1 MMMNDIQQIIATKE
15 NIRVACYLYYGT
27 DLLPKGKL
35 KTRKD
40 AEPIFKAM
48 KKIFPEL
55 KISKYYIDN
64 LERDIINRKS
74 ELSKLQEDCKSGKY
88 DMVVFPSIYSLRNNA
103 LDVIREIRIF
113 RQTEN
118 PPLIYFLLEDYDSLS
133 EDFETYLHTIVFGRL
148 LQKDY
153 LQKKKKFYQYL
164 K

>member
-1 MMMNDIQQIIATKE
+1 
-15 NIRVACYLYYGT
+15 LF
-27 DLLPKGKL
+27 LS
-35 KTRKD
+35 
-40 AEPIFKAM
+40 
-48 KKIFPEL
+48 KKIISHFAH
-55 KISKYYIDN
+55 ISKYYIDN
-64 LERDIINRKS
+64 LERDIINKKS

-118 PPLIYFLLEDYDSLS
+118 PPIIYFLLENYDSLT